1 MKEILC
7 KIFGF
12 LKYILLIVAFGL
24 VFFGIMSTFGRL
36 EKPLTDG
43 IDVFIPFVF
52 VLVVFLINMFI
63 KGSRASKSLLFNL
76 VSVLVFVVTII
87 ICLRSMFDT
96 NMILYHRYGI
106 DFNPSF
112 FSDNLAAIKAMLYMI
127 GGANVI
133 MIICDLINR
142 PGNVKKQEKIVVE
155 EEMKKTTKRGRKPK
169 EDKE

>member
-1 MKEILC
+1 MKDILC
-7 KIFGF
+7 KILGF
-12 LKYILLIVAFGL
+12 FKYILLIVAFGL
-24 VFFGIMSTFGRL
+24 VFYGIMATFGRL

-43 IDVFIPFVF
+43 IDVFIPFAF
-52 VLVVFLINMFI
+52 VLVVFLINMI
-63 KGSRASKSLLFNL
+63 VKGDRASNSLLFNL
-76 VSVLVFVVTII
+76 VAVFVFLVTII

-112 FSDNLAAIKAMLYMI
+112 FADNISAIKAMLYML

-133 MIICDLINR
+133 MIICDIINK
-142 PGNVKKQEKIVVE
+142 PKKVKVQEKELVKE
-155 EEMKKTTKRGRKPK
+155 KKVK